1 MHAGLTQTACCISW
15 SNHKNVQIA
24 PRAPRSTAIMAMQQL
39 DKPRADV
46 MIDESAK
53 SYQA

>member
-1 MHAGLTQTACCISW
+1 MIYSMQSQASQVESSLSW
-15 SNHKNVQIA
+15 SNHKKVHC
-24 PRAPRSTAIMAMQQL
+24 MHFGQL

-46 MIDESAK
+46 MIHDMIDESAK